1 MMRKAGL
8 LVVAIL
14 AVALLVPAPAKAAFP
29 ERDITLIVPWAPGGG
44 TDTLARTL
52 VKNGKKFFGV
62 NINVQNVTGGTGAIG
77 MNQVARAKADGYTV
91 ALITF
96 NLSTYR
102 LLGQSELSYR
112 DFDLIALLNRSIAG
126 LAVKADSP
134 FKTLKDLVDYAKAN
148 PGVVT
153 VGHSG
158 PAGAWHLAA
167 AAIAQ
172 DQGLKFTL
180 VPFDG
185 AAPTRTALVGGH
197 ITVCASGM
205 DEVLQFYQTKQV
217 RILAANA
224 PTRHPA
230 FPDVPTMAE
239 AGYPIQNMIYRLARP
254 GRPQGHAARGHEG
267 SARGL
272 PEGGR
277 GPGVHR
283 PDGQAGPAADLPGVR
298 QVPGLPGRDGEEPG
312 ADAGPGRPA
321 EEEVAAGFRARL
333 GDAPRPTGRGA
344 PCARPG
350 VESVCRPSR

>member
-1 MMRKAGL
+1 MRKIGFL
-8 LVVAIL
+8 MVALL

-29 ERDITLIVPWAPGGG
+29 ERDITLIVPWAAGGG

-52 VKNGKKFFGV
+52 VKNGKKYFGV
-62 NINVQNVTGGTGAIG
+62 NINVQNVTGGTGVIG
-77 MNQVARAKADGYTV
+77 MNQVARSKADGYTV
-91 ALITF
+91 GLVTF

-102 LLGQSELSYR
+102 LLAQSELSYR

-126 LAVKADSP
+126 LTVKADSQ
-134 FKTLKDLVDYAKAN
+134 FKTLKDLVEYAKAN

-167 AAIAQ
+167 VGIAQ
-172 DQGLKFTL
+172 NTGVKFTF

-197 ITVCASGM
+197 ITVCSSGM

-239 AGYPIQNMIYRLARP
+239 AGYPIQDPIFDW
-254 GRPQGHAARGHEG
+254 
-267 SARGL
+267 RGL
-272 PEGGR
+272 GTAKGTPPE
-277 GPGVHR
+277 V
-283 PDGQAGPAADLPGVR
+283 LKV
-298 QVPGLPGRDGEEPG
+298 LRDGFRKAAEDPEYIALMDKLALPRAYLEYDKFAEFLAGMEKSLEP
-312 ADAGPGRPA
+312 AL
-321 EEEVAAGFRARL
+321 EVVGL
-333 GDAPRPTGRGA
+333 LKKK
-344 PCARPG
+344 
-350 VESVCRPSR
+350 

>member
-1 MMRKAGL
+1 MRKIGFL
-8 LVVAIL
+8 MVALL

-29 ERDITLIVPWAPGGG
+29 ERDITMIVPWAAGGG

-52 VKNGKKFFGV
+52 VKNGKKYFGV
-62 NINVQNVTGGTGAIG
+62 NINVQNVTGGTGVIG
-77 MNQVARAKADGYTV
+77 MNQVARAKPDGYTV
-91 ALITF
+91 AVITF

-126 LAVKADSP
+126 LTVKADSQ

-167 AAIAQ
+167 VAIAH
-172 DQGLKFTL
+172 DQQLKFTL

-197 ITVCASGM
+197 ITVCSSGM

-224 PTRHPA
+224 PNRHPA

-239 AGYPIQNMIYRLARP
+239 AGYPIRSENMIFDW
-254 GRPQGHAARGHEG
+254 
-267 SARGL
+267 RGL
-272 PEGGR
+272 GVTKGTPPE
-277 GPGVHR
+277 V
-283 PDGQAGPAADLPGVR
+283 LKV
-298 QVPGLPGRDGEEPG
+298 LRDGFRKAAEDPEYIALMDKLALPRAYLESDKFEEFL
-312 ADAGPGRPA
+312 AGM
-321 EEEVAAGFRARL
+321 EKSLE
-333 GDAPRPTGRGA
+333 PTLELVGLLKKK
-344 PCARPG
+344 
-350 VESVCRPSR
+350 

>member
-1 MMRKAGL
+1 MLRRFSF
-8 LVVAIL
+8 VL
-14 AVALLVPAPAKAAFP
+14 AAVLALALALPSMAPAAGFP
-29 ERDITLIVPWAPGGG
+29 ERDITLVVPWAAGGG

-52 VKNGKKFFGV
+52 VKNGKKYFGV
-62 NINVQNVTGGTGAIG
+62 NINVQNVTGGTGVIG

-91 ALITF
+91 GLITF

-126 LAVKADSP
+126 LTVKTDSQ
-134 FKTLKDLVDYAKAN
+134 FKTLKDLVEYAKAN

-158 PAGAWHLAA
+158 PAGAWHLAGVG
-167 AAIAQ
+167 IAHNY
-172 DQGLKFTL
+172 GLKFTF

-197 ITVCASGM
+197 ITVCSSGM

-239 AGYPIQNMIYRLARP
+239 AGYPIENPIFDW
-254 GRPQGHAARGHEG
+254 
-267 SARGL
+267 RGL
-272 PEGGR
+272 AAPKGTPPE
-277 GPGVHR
+277 V
-283 PDGQAGPAADLPGVR
+283 LKV
-298 QVPGLPGRDGEEPG
+298 LRDGFRKAAEDPEYIALMDKLALPRAYLESDKFAEFLAGMEKSLEPTLDLVG
-312 ADAGPGRPA
+312 
-321 EEEVAAGFRARL
+321 L
-333 GDAPRPTGRGA
+333 LKKK
-344 PCARPG
+344 
-350 VESVCRPSR
+350 

>member
-1 MMRKAGL
+1 MLRKLGVL
-8 LVVAIL
+8 G
-14 AVALLVPAPAKAAFP
+14 VALLAAALVLPAPAAAAFP

-44 TDTLARTL
+44 TDTVARTL
-52 VKNGKKFFGV
+52 VKNAKKHFGV

-77 MNQVARAKADGYTV
+77 MNQVARSRPDGYTLG
-91 ALITF
+91 LITF

-112 DFDLIALLNRSIAG
+112 DFDLIGLLNRSIAG
-126 LAVKADSP
+126 LTVKADSQ
-134 FKTLKDLVDYAKAN
+134 FKTLKDLVEYAKAN

-167 AAIAQ
+167 VAIAHNHK
-172 DQGLKFTL
+172 LKFTF

-197 ITVCASGM
+197 ITVCSSGM

-224 PTRHPA
+224 PHRHPA

-239 AGYPIQNMIYRLARP
+239 AGFPIENPIFDW
-254 GRPQGHAARGHEG
+254 
-267 SARGL
+267 RGL
-272 PEGGR
+272 
-277 GPGVHR
+277 
-283 PDGQAGPAADLPGVR
+283 
-298 QVPGLPGRDGEEPG
+298 
-312 ADAGPGRPA
+312 
-321 EEEVAAGFRARL
+321 
-333 GDAPRPTGRGA
+333 GA
-344 PCARPG
+344 PKGTPPEVLKVLREGFKKAAEDPEYIALMDKLALPRAFLEHDKFQEFLSGMEKSQEPTLDLVG
-350 VESVCRPSR
+350 LLKKK